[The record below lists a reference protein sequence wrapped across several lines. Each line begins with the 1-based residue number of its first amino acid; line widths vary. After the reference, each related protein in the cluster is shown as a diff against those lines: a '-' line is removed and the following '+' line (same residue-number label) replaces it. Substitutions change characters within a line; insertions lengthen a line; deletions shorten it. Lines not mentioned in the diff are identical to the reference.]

1 MKVIDLDS
9 GEEKGVGE
17 TGELCFDGPQVM
29 PGYFNN
35 EKATAETLI
44 DGWIHTGDIGHY
56 DENGSVYIVDR
67 KKELIKVKGLQVCFV
82 LISSCKNLLTFHSK
96 GSSSRIRKYNPWNSR
111 SC

>member
-56 DENGSVYIVDR
+56 DENGSVYIIDR
-67 KKELIKVKGLQVCFV
+67 KKELIKVKGLQVCYV
-82 LISSCKNLLTFHSK
+82 LISLYMN
-96 GSSSRIRKYNPWNSR
+96 SSP
-111 SC
+111 